1 MIKSLVVADMMTK
14 ESMENRNNNSFE
26 PEGTILLKYRT
37 IEDLKE
43 PGQNKNNS
51 ETYDQIITKLIRIY
65 REQDKK

>member
-26 PEGTILLKYRT
+26 PEGTILLKYMT